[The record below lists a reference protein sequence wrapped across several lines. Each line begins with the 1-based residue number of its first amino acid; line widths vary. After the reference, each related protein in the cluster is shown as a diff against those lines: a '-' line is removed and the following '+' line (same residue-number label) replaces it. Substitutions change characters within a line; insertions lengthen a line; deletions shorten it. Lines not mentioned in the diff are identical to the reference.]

1 MRVCYSWVL
10 ILFIFISCQENIMKD
25 SFEGS
30 WNVLNIYINGY
41 DILQDENSI
50 IFITSE
56 LHIDKNHFLLINNT
70 EKEEITGEIYLNK
83 DDSKELIIKDSENV
97 LLNDKYKWEI
107 DVLKSG
113 DFETSKMKLESGR
126 VIILAEKYNKTIRL

>member
-1 MRVCYSWVL
+1 
-10 ILFIFISCQENIMKD
+10 MKD